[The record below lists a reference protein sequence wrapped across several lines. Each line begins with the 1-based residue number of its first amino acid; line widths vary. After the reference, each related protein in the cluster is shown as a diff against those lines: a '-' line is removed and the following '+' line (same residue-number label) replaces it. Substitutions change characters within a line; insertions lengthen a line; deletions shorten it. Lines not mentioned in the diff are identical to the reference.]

1 MVKEVL
7 NKQEE
12 LEENVG
18 LDEIIE
24 QQVKSGFAPEDNR
37 IFIETPD
44 ARNVLMRGITH
55 FCGKDAQWL
64 PEYESMALWLSNNN
78 GRGILCYGNCGRGK
92 TLITQRILPII
103 FRYWHGLAL
112 NTITATELSERF
124 NEISSY
130 KIISVDDI
138 GTEDIANRYGEKHD
152 YFREL
157 VDLAER
163 KQKLLIVSTNLE
175 LKQIAERY
183 GERTIDRLRALTTTI
198 LFKGTSLRK

>member
-1 MVKEVL
+1 MVKEEL

-12 LEENVG
+12 LEETVG

-78 GRGILCYGNCGRGK
+78 GRGLLCYGNCGRGK

-112 NTITATELSERF
+112 NTVTATELSERF

-157 VDLAER
+157 VDIAER
-163 KQKLLIVSTNLE
+163 KQKLLIVSTNME

>member
-1 MVKEVL
+1 MVKEDL

-12 LEENVG
+12 LEETVG

-64 PEYESMALWLSNNN
+64 PEYESMALWMSNNN
-78 GRGILCYGNCGRGK
+78 GRGLLCYGNCGRGK

-112 NTITATELSERF
+112 NTVTATELSERF

-157 VDLAER
+157 VDIAER
-163 KQKLLIVSTNLE
+163 KQKLLIVSTNME

>member
-78 GRGILCYGNCGRGK
+78 GRGLLCYGNCGRGK

-124 NEISSY
+124 NEISGY